1 MVVVILGVAGGWAYR
16 QLPWFANLVHGA
28 GNLVQ
33 TASKLGHNGEI
44 QASSWLSRLLGGRID
59 PVGFTA
65 PDDEAILNPI
75 STPPLKLMS
84 PCNSD
89 LGSTLHIAQIEN
101 QRDWDQLPVG
111 GYFYDGDGEIKNAPT
126 SPESPPL
133 GAAAGCIPYSI
144 GTDQEL
150 AQLKPGDWYLDCR
163 IPYIPDDGLPGS
175 KLHPYDVWDDKY
187 LKRIPR
193 GAWYVD
199 ERRPGHQKYPQELV
213 QKDSD

>member
-75 STPPLKLMS
+75 PTPPLKLMS

-89 LGSTLHIAQIEN
+89 LGSMLHIAQIEN

-111 GYFYDGDGEIKNAPT
+111 GYFYDGDGEIKQRTN
-126 SPESPPL
+126 
-133 GAAAGCIPYSI
+133 
-144 GTDQEL
+144 
-150 AQLKPGDWYLDCR
+150 KPGESSTR
-163 IPYIPDDGLPGS
+163 RGS
-175 KLHPYDVWDDKY
+175 GLHPLQYRNGSRTRAAKT
-187 LKRIPR
+187 
-193 GAWYVD
+193 
-199 ERRPGHQKYPQELV
+199 RRLV
-213 QKDSD
+213 S